1 MVGSFFLVGQ
11 NIRLVRRAGQE
22 KRMDSINIHLR
33 LDTSPET
40 IVQVSAALLGT
51 VKSTI
56 TIEVITSGGSTL
68 LYAIPTLEVYIV
80 YIYWGT
86 MEAMDM
92 DTTCFSPSSWL
103 SGFEEKAM
111 LHDQVSYLQIYAR
124 LQIRVFPW
132 LYCLHIVY
140 LYCVTGIWRQRCL
153 VPTI

>member
-1 MVGSFFLVGQ
+1 MGK

-80 YIYWGT
+80 YIY
-86 MEAMDM
+86 
-92 DTTCFSPSSWL
+92 
-103 SGFEEKAM
+103 
-111 LHDQVSYLQIYAR
+111 
-124 LQIRVFPW
+124 
-132 LYCLHIVY
+132 
-140 LYCVTGIWRQRCL
+140 
-153 VPTI
+153 

>member
-1 MVGSFFLVGQ
+1 
-11 NIRLVRRAGQE
+11 
-22 KRMDSINIHLR
+22 MDSINIHLR

-92 DTTCFSPSSWL
+92 DTTNTTQDHSFL
-103 SGFEEKAM
+103 VVNF
-111 LHDQVSYLQIYAR
+111 LQA
-124 LQIRVFPW
+124 
-132 LYCLHIVY
+132 CSK
-140 LYCVTGIWRQRCL
+140 
-153 VPTI
+153 